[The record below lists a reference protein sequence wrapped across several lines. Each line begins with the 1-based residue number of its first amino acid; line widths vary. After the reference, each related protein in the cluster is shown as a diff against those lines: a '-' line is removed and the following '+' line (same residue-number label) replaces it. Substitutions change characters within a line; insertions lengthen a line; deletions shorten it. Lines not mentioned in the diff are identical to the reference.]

1 MVCDNH
7 GRNYQ
12 IGDPPWWLLLR
23 DSRELPTREG
33 CREYRR
39 KRLGVKTP
47 SIQSSVSL
55 LVKGTLTVGDEW
67 EGIIYSLSQ
76 IIAPFGPELENS
88 F

>member
-39 KRLGVKTP
+39 KRLGVKRP
-47 SIQSSVSL
+47 QHPI
-55 LVKGTLTVGDEW
+55 
-67 EGIIYSLSQ
+67 LSQ
-76 IIAPFGPELENS
+76 LVG
-88 F
+88 